1 MRLREGLFGEGIWEG
16 LFVLCLKSQAV
27 AEPRKKQTFFTFI
40 HFYVQIILTSLVVLH
55 SESGGCFKN
64 FWTFLSRKLGGRSDL
79 DPIMFWSGGGGT
91 TATFQSPSKKLY
103 NAISENP
110 INFMVESSSQLLVP
124 PKGVRAIQAHV
135 SCNTFL
141 SSSQN
146 HHFVISRYI
155 SWSLVNALCLRLPD
169 RPHLCIAYITYS
181 G

>member
-55 SESGGCFKN
+55 SESGGCFKKI
-64 FWTFLSRKLGGRSDL
+64 LDVLKPQVGGTIRFGSDHVL
-79 DPIMFWSGGGGT
+79 KWGGGT